1 MDDCDHMS
9 SKAPH
14 FSKAFCTSSVMRS
27 PGRISRLS
35 IQASRALRS
44 ALSPGQSDLD
54 KNGEISLL
62 EAFDYACDRTVRFY
76 EEAKR
81 LRPQH
86 PLLDDNGNGFGSEAP
101 SGESADGKVAGM
113 TYRITH
119 RPNVGGGEPATMS
132 PLQKEKAALLEEIEG
147 FKALKSS
154 MPENEYRQKLEE
166 LFIRLAKVN
175 REIKRQKP

>member
-62 EAFDYACDRTVRFY
+62 EAFDYARDRTVRFY

-81 LRPQH
+81 LRPEH
-86 PLLDDNGNGFGSEAP
+86 PLLDDNGDGLGSETP
-101 SGESADGKVAGM
+101 TSETADGRMAGRTYLTTRRANVAAGD
-113 TYRITH
+113 
-119 RPNVGGGEPATMS
+119 PASMS
-132 PLQKEKAALLEEIEG
+132 PLQKEKAALLEQIEG
-147 FKALKSS
+147 FKARKSS

-175 REIKRQKP
+175 REMKSQKP